1 MQFETHIGSGEY
13 SIFAIVEI
21 TDFTPSTVPDF
32 YAHPEE
38 DDGEP
43 ATVEWHFVD
52 DDGNRDDDL
61 HIAATE
67 EDYARITQEAI
78 DVAQSA
84 ARRGRSP
91 VKPRSRTCGQYAPT
105 C

>member
-1 MQFETHIGSGEY
+1 MHFETYIGPGEDG
-13 SIFAIVEI
+13 IFALVEI

-52 DDGNRDDDL
+52 DGNRDADL

-67 EDYARITQEAI
+67 ADYERITQEAI
-78 DVAQSA
+78 EVAEAA
-84 ARRGRSP
+84 ARRYRTP
-91 VKPRSRTCGQYAPT
+91 AKPARICGQYAPT
-105 C
+105 Y

>member
-1 MQFETHIGSGEY
+1 MQFESHIGPGDDG
-13 SIFAIVEI
+13 IFALVEI

-38 DDGEP
+38 ADGEP

-52 DDGNRDDDL
+52 DDGNRDADL

-67 EDYARITQEAI
+67 ADYERITQEAI
-78 DVAQSA
+78 EVAEAA
-84 ARRGRSP
+84 ARRYRTP
-91 VKPRSRTCGQYAPT
+91 AKPARICGQYAPT
-105 C
+105 Y

>member
-1 MQFETHIGSGEY
+1 MQFESHIGPGNDG
-13 SIFAIVEI
+13 IFALVEI

-61 HIAATE
+61 HIVATE
-67 EDYARITQEAI
+67 ADIERITQEAI
-78 DVAQSA
+78 EVTEAA
-84 ARRGRSP
+84 ARRYRTP
-91 VKPRSRTCGQYAPT
+91 AKPARICGQYAPT
-105 C
+105 Y

>member
-43 ATVEWHFVD
+43 ATVEWRFVD

-67 EDYARITQEAI
+67 ADYERITQEAI
-78 DVAQSA
+78 DVAESA
-84 ARRGRSP
+84 ARRGRTP
-91 VKPRSRTCGQYAPT
+91 AKPARICGQYAPT
-105 C
+105 Y

>member
-1 MQFETHIGSGEY
+1 MQFESYIGPGNDG
-13 SIFAIVEI
+13 IFALVEI
-21 TDFTPSTVPDF
+21 TDFTPSTAPSF

-52 DDGNRDDDL
+52 DDGNRDTDL

-67 EDYARITQEAI
+67 ADYERITQEAI
-78 DVAQSA
+78 DVAYSLYSRNYNTQRGTPRIGWY
-84 ARRGRSP
+84 AR
-91 VKPRSRTCGQYAPT
+91 TQ
-105 C
+105 

>member
-1 MQFETHIGSGEY
+1 MQFETYIGPGDDG
-13 SIFAIVEI
+13 IFALVEI

-52 DDGNRDDDL
+52 DDGNHDADL
-61 HIAATE
+61 RIAATE
-67 EDYARITQEAI
+67 ADCERITQEAI
-78 DVAQSA
+78 EVAEAA
-84 ARRGRSP
+84 ARRYRTP
-91 VKPRSRTCGQYAPT
+91 AKPARICGQYAPT
-105 C
+105 Y

>member
-13 SIFAIVEI
+13 SIFALVEI
-21 TDFTPSTVPDF
+21 TDFTPSTVPPY

-43 ATVEWHFVD
+43 ATVEWRFVD
-52 DDGNRDDDL
+52 DEGNRDDDL

-67 EDYARITQEAI
+67 ADYARITQEAI
-78 DVAQSA
+78 DVAYSVYSRNYNTQRGVSRIGWY
-84 ARRGRSP
+84 AR
-91 VKPRSRTCGQYAPT
+91 TQ
-105 C
+105 

>member
-1 MQFETHIGSGEY
+1 MQFETYIGPQDDG
-13 SIFAIVEI
+13 IFALVEI

-32 YAHPEE
+32 YAHPED

-67 EDYARITQEAI
+67 SDHERITQEAI
-78 DVAQSA
+78 DVAYSVYSRNYNTQRSTSGGWY
-84 ARRGRSP
+84 AR
-91 VKPRSRTCGQYAPT
+91 TQ
-105 C
+105 

>member
-1 MQFETHIGSGEY
+1 MQFESHIGPGNDG
-13 SIFAIVEI
+13 IFALVEI

-52 DDGNRDDDL
+52 EDGNHDDDL

-67 EDYARITQEAI
+67 ADYERITQEAI
-78 DVAQSA
+78 DVAESA
-84 ARRGRSP
+84 YSRNYSTQRGVSRIGWYAR
-91 VKPRSRTCGQYAPT
+91 TQ
-105 C
+105 

>member
-38 DDGEP
+38 ADGEP
-43 ATVEWHFVD
+43 ATVEWRFVD
-52 DDGNRDDDL
+52 DDDL

-67 EDYARITQEAI
+67 ADYERITQEAI
-78 DVAQSA
+78 EVAEAA
-84 ARRGRSP
+84 ARRYRTP
-91 VKPRSRTCGQYAPT
+91 AKPARICGQYAPT
-105 C
+105 Y

>member
-1 MQFETHIGSGEY
+1 MQFESYIGPEDDG
-13 SIFAIVEI
+13 IFALVEI
-21 TDFTPSTVPDF
+21 TDFTHSTVPDF

-43 ATVEWHFVD
+43 ATVEWRFVD

-78 DVAQSA
+78 EVAEAA
-84 ARRGRSP
+84 ARRYRRP
-91 VKPRSRTCGQYAPT
+91 ARIYGQYAPT
-105 C
+105 Y

>member
-1 MQFETHIGSGEY
+1 MQFESYIGPEDDG
-13 SIFAIVEI
+13 IFALVEI

-52 DDGNRDDDL
+52 EDGNHDTDL

-67 EDYARITQEAI
+67 ADYERITQEAI
-78 DVAQSA
+78 EVAEAA
-84 ARRGRSP
+84 ARRYRTP
-91 VKPRSRTCGQYAPT
+91 AKPARICGQYAPT
-105 C
+105 Y

>member
-1 MQFETHIGSGEY
+1 MQFESHIGPGDDG
-13 SIFAIVEI
+13 IFALVEI

-52 DDGNRDDDL
+52 DDGNHDADL

-67 EDYARITQEAI
+67 ADIARITAEAI
-78 DVAQSA
+78 DVAEAA
-84 ARRGRSP
+84 ARRYRTP
-91 VKPRSRTCGQYAPT
+91 KPARICGQYAPT
-105 C
+105 Y

>member
-1 MQFETHIGSGEY
+1 MQFESHIGPGDDG
-13 SIFAIVEI
+13 IFALVEI

-43 ATVEWHFVD
+43 ATVEWRFVD
-52 DDGNRDDDL
+52 DDGNHDADL

-67 EDYARITQEAI
+67 ADIERITQEAI
-78 DVAQSA
+78 DVAEAA
-84 ARRGRSP
+84 ARRYRTP
-91 VKPRSRTCGQYAPT
+91 AKPARICGQYAPT
-105 C
+105 Y

>member
-1 MQFETHIGSGEY
+1 MQFESHIGPGNDG
-13 SIFAIVEI
+13 IFALVEI

-32 YAHPEE
+32 YANPEE

-52 DDGNRDDDL
+52 EDGNRDDDL

-67 EDYARITQEAI
+67 ADYERITQEAI
-78 DVAQSA
+78 DVAYSLYSRNYNTQRGTPRIGWY
-84 ARRGRSP
+84 AR
-91 VKPRSRTCGQYAPT
+91 TQ
-105 C
+105 

>member
-1 MQFETHIGSGEY
+1 MQFETYIGPGDDG
-13 SIFAIVEI
+13 IFALVEI

-52 DDGNRDDDL
+52 DDGNHDADL

-67 EDYARITQEAI
+67 ADYARIKQEAI
-78 DVAQSA
+78 DVAEAA
-84 ARRGRSP
+84 ARRYRTP
-91 VKPRSRTCGQYAPT
+91 AKPARICGQYAPT
-105 C
+105 Y

>member
-1 MQFETHIGSGEY
+1 MQFESYIGPEDDG
-13 SIFAIVEI
+13 IFALVEI

-52 DDGNRDDDL
+52 DDGNHDADL
-61 HIAATE
+61 HVASSE
-67 EDYARITQEAI
+67 EDYERITQEAI
-78 DVAQSA
+78 DVAYST

-91 VKPRSRTCGQYAPT
+91 APSRYADMRYAPT
-105 C
+105 Y